1 MTSPT
6 RSSEYDLFGPWI
18 DVVEHEHQI
27 PRLYRAYGVDL
38 DATEIVLKVPRNIAR
53 RDANPQ
59 MDLYDHLLIL
69 NQNTLTVLSRHTGK
83 AVAPALGFHVHE
95 VPIADVAAV
104 GTSVNLLDGE
114 LALARRSGEV
124 FRLNFNGSSHQ
135 RIDDLSNRLMM
146 RVAALHG
153 TGEGARGPGAARNVV
168 GLRAVERPSI
178 ATPDLQADLGLVSAV
193 IDAEKLSPDLEVIEW
208 AGRDKAQR
216 LRSGPA
222 SAIMGLVEALWPTAR
237 HGAIVGR
244 TGISL
249 DFFTRRRSI
258 ARASHPEHSS
268 SRLRIPLASLSD
280 VSIAPHPRYGGCSIV
295 QCGGATGGGL
305 SVVVPSTLAV
315 LEALSTAK

>member
-18 DVVEHEHQI
+18 DVVEREHQI
-27 PRLYRAYGVDL
+27 PRLYRTYGVDL
-38 DATEIVLKVPRNIAR
+38 GSAEIVLKVPRNIAR

-69 NQNTLTVLSRHTGK
+69 NQDTLTVLSRHTGK

-95 VPIADVAAV
+95 VPIADVVAV

-114 LALARRSGEV
+114 LAIARRSGEV

-146 RVAALHG
+146 SVAAVHDS
-153 TGEGARGPGAARNVV
+153 GEVARSGATQRLVSEFGSVD
-168 GLRAVERPSI
+168 RPSI
-178 ATPDLQADLGLVSAV
+178 ATEDLQADLGLVSAV
-193 IDAEKLSPDLEVIEW
+193 IDAERLSPDLEVIEW

-216 LRSGPA
+216 LRSGPG
-222 SAIMGLVEALWPTAR
+222 SAIVSLVEGLWPTVR
-237 HGAIVGR
+237 HGVIVGR
-244 TGISL
+244 TGVSL

-268 SRLRIPLASLSD
+268 SRLRIPLASLSA
-280 VSIAPHPRYGGCSIV
+280 VTIAPHPRYAGCSIV
-295 QCGGATGGGL
+295 QSGGGAGDGL

-315 LEALSTAK
+315 LEALGTAK